1 MSMALEPR
9 RQLLQLLGALVM
21 GFALGA
27 LYDLLR
33 PPRRRIGR
41 LCAALLDLLFALLAG
56 AATFLY
62 AMGALDGRLG
72 LWELTASALGF
83 LLYMPLLSPLFYP
96 LFSACF
102 AFLCRM
108 IGSCKILCAKVPIS
122 AKKNF
127 QKVRKCFIVKR

>member
-1 MSMALEPR
+1 MSPTLDPK
-9 RQLLQLLGALVM
+9 RQLLQLLGALVL

-33 PPRRRIGR
+33 PPRRRLGG
-41 LCAALLDLLFALLAG
+41 LAAALLDLLFALLAG
-56 AATFLY
+56 TAAFLY

-72 LWELTASALGF
+72 LWELAAAALGF

-102 AFLCRM
+102 EFLCGM